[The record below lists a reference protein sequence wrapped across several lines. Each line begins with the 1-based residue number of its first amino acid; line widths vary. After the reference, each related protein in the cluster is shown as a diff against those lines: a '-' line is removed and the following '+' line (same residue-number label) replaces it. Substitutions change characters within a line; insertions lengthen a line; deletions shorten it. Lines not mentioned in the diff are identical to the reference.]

1 MVKIRRI
8 DWRTSRWPAN
18 NPNTNTDISVDKRKN
33 LTITQKIYKKKRQ
46 IKINEKIQKLKQD
59 KKNHTL
65 SIKSPPTVLTFI
77 KTETKHRIIETVTH
91 RYIKI

>member
-59 KKNHTL
+59 KK
-65 SIKSPPTVLTFI
+65 
-77 KTETKHRIIETVTH
+77 IILYRSNRH
-91 RYIKI
+91 QQC